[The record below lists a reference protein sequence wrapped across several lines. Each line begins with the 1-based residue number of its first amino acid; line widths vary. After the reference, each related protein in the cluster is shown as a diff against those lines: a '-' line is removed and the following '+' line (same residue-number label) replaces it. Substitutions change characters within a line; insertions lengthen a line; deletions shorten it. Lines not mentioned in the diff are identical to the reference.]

1 MISHLHEEFDPCVR
15 QLIEHIARSDILCVV
30 IVVIHHVAEMDHSP
44 DVQFVSSIDQSPD
57 RCVHDVSA
65 VLHGVLGIRDQNDIV
80 VVLISQLI
88 ALVASVFAE
97 ILFRIFYQPLTFVQT
112 SGRDPYLLKAPLQEL
127 IQCLPTFVPPAGP
140 DPEASV
146 LRIRVQARHL
156 IGDIVSERL
165 ASVYIGADL
174 MSVGGHC
181 NMVPH
186 ASLVHA
192 DGPCR
197 RRHHMTVVPV
207 GRNILNFLTVGYRRE
222 HGALLPF

>member
-88 ALVASVFAE
+88 ALNRYTYRRYCSGSFTSHWLSSRHPEE
-97 ILFRIFYQPLTFVQT
+97 ILT
-112 SGRDPYLLKAPLQEL
+112 SCR
-127 IQCLPTFVPPAGP
+127 LP
-140 DPEASV
+140 
-146 LRIRVQARHL
+146 
-156 IGDIVSERL
+156 
-165 ASVYIGADL
+165 
-174 MSVGGHC
+174 
-181 NMVPH
+181 
-186 ASLVHA
+186 
-192 DGPCR
+192 
-197 RRHHMTVVPV
+197 
-207 GRNILNFLTVGYRRE
+207 
-222 HGALLPF
+222 